1 MLMTAA
7 GVPLVSGYHGD
18 DQSNAKLREEAEKIG
33 FPVML
38 KAVLGGGGKVENSN
52 IYKHV
57 IY

>member
-7 GVPLVSGYHGD
+7 GSATCFWLPRRQPEQCKTERGS
-18 DQSNAKLREEAEKIG
+18 G

-52 IYKHV
+52 IYL
-57 IY
+57 

>member
-38 KAVLGGGGKVENSN
+38 KAVLGGGGKVRKFK
-52 IYKHV
+52 YL
-57 IY
+57 